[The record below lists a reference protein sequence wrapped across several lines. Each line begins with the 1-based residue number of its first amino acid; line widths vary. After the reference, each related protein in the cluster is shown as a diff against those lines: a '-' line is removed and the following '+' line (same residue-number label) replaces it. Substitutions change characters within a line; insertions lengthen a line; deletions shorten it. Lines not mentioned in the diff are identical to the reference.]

1 MKWKGNENDRTRSL
15 RDIAGKTPTGIRE
28 RTKDPVRDAEG
39 YSERTDR
46 GQSGSAQG
54 GLQQGESGRGAGSAG
69 DALQGIQLGRGT
81 INAIQELFGMNVL
94 CLKHQL

>member
-28 RTKDPVRDAEG
+28 RNTSPIRDAEG
-39 YSERTDR
+39 YFGRPDI
-46 GQSGSAQG
+46 GQGGVTQG
-54 GLQQGESGRGAGSAG
+54 GLQQGESGRVGGSAG